1 MPYDVTLLSLR
12 PGATSKALPL
22 IGEWLAAH
30 KGRGELL
37 ACWYAE
43 IGALNRVLLIRGYQD
58 EASLAAD
65 RNWAGGETFGLGELL
80 VGSESDTYVS
90 FPFLEPIKP
99 GAYGP
104 FYEVRTY
111 LLKPDGLTGT
121 IEAWRK
127 SVAER
132 MKLSPVTAAMHTM
145 RGTTP
150 RFMHIWPY
158 RSLDERHR
166 IRRESVDKK
175 VWPPPGGPERLLAQQ
190 TDIYL
195 PAAFSPLR

>member
-65 RNWAGGETFGLGELL
+65 RNWAGGESFGLGELL

-90 FPFLEPIKP
+90 FPFVEPIKP
-99 GAYGP
+99 GA
-104 FYEVRTY
+104 R
-111 LLKPDGLTGT
+111 
-121 IEAWRK
+121 
-127 SVAER
+127 AER
-132 MKLSPVTAAMHTM
+132 SEAREPGTHEHPIVRCFAAGVHGF
-145 RGTTP
+145 RARRVAAP
-150 RFMHIWPY
+150 RN
-158 RSLDERHR
+158 DGHR
-166 IRRESVDKK
+166 ILTARAGAAATAKATAGRSPAPAQPASPRRTAKC
-175 VWPPPGGPERLLAQQ
+175 RA
-190 TDIYL
+190 
-195 PAAFSPLR
+195 